1 MEPKTQVSNLINC
14 LTNDEDLRQELWVY
28 YLNGNPIESFPDYLN
43 KLQLQYADD
52 FKLKKAIH
60 QIIQNPLS
68 DNVLE
73 FLDNFTDFERSII
86 CLSMLDLTIERISA
100 IKGISEV
107 RIRQTIAN
115 IRYNSIW
122 EKYYGIKKEP
132 IR

>member
-1 MEPKTQVSNLINC
+1 MDLKTQASNLINC
-14 LTNDEDLRQELWVY
+14 LTNDEDFRQELWVY
-28 YLNGNPIESFPDYLN
+28 HLDGNPIESLPDYLN
-43 KLQLQYADD
+43 KLKLERSDD

-86 CLSMLDLTIERISA
+86 CLSMLDLTIERIAS

-122 EKYYGIKKEP
+122 EKYYGIKKES